1 MIHLRK
7 KNNEE
12 NQAKQEEQIKQG
24 EQINEENPEAQ
35 EETTKEKT
43 QEAKEKTVQP
53 ENPESVLK
61 KKKRTGIIQ
70 SILNPIGFAKKL
82 YEDDQVMTNAAT
94 ITLFMVMSLFP
105 MLMILLWLMSRM
117 TLSPDVLL
125 KITRPVLPQD
135 MMELVES
142 IVTDLYEKSLSVSAL
157 SITVIMALWSSST
170 GISFLVTG
178 LNRVYKREEQR
189 NWFVHRAL
197 CLLYTGIF
205 LLIMLLVMVFLVYGS
220 KFRVF
225 LVSVWPVLEN
235 WTILITILQNSIVI
249 GGMILFFLAVY
260 NIFPQKRLPYRKQMP
275 GAITATIGWYGFSA
289 IYASYIRNSKNLAF
303 MYGSLALI
311 IVFLIWMY
319 VCMNIVLIGGEVNF
333 LYNNR
338 YYYKLYLLTEKQI
351 DIQEYFMHAN
361 RQAETER
368 ELQVEPET
376 VDEEENN
383 REWEQAEQSV
393 QQTNE
398 SMSESVP
405 ESTKIPFWKRKY
417 VKHKKKNSDQE

>member
-24 EQINEENPEAQ
+24 EQINEENSEAQ
-35 EETTKEKT
+35 EETTREKM
-43 QEAKEKTVQP
+43 QEAKGKMVQP

-376 VDEEENN
+376 IDEEENN
-383 REWEQAEQSV
+383 REWEQAEQSIR
-393 QQTNE
+393 QTDE
-398 SMSESVP
+398 SMSEPVP
-405 ESTKIPFWKRKY
+405 ESAKIPFWKRKY